1 MNTNKRRN
9 GIVLL
14 LLIFAILSLPPLS
27 GCKSAK
33 LEPGGAY
40 APVTTNADGT
50 TTATQAPDL
59 ALFEV
64 DSAFDL
70 AYTATD
76 AVFNIERSNR
86 QMLWSISPQIKHTL
100 DGIRPQA
107 VDAKKRYA
115 LARKAYLANP
125 VPANLDALNT
135 VLATMKN
142 LSSAAAAA
150 LPNQTGNTFSSVPT
164 KS

>member
-1 MNTNKRRN
+1 MKKNRI
-9 GIVLL
+9 GILTLVLVLL
-14 LLIFAILSLPPLS
+14 GPLLTAPALT
-27 GCKSAK
+27 GCKSSK

-40 APVTTNADGT
+40 SPVTTNADGT
-50 TTATQAPDL
+50 LNFTQAPDL

-86 QMLWSISPQIKHTL
+86 QMLWGISPQIKHTL
-100 DGIRPQA
+100 DQIRPQA

-115 LARKAYLANP
+115 LARAAYLANP

-142 LSSAAAAA
+142 LSAAAAAA
-150 LPNQTGNTFSSVPT
+150 LPASSTPAT
-164 KS
+164 K